1 MTDKLQAEIIS
12 EKFGLSDRG
21 PSGIDIVL
29 DCSGAEV
36 CIQTGMWLLKR
47 RGKFIQVSSFVVYV
61 DMSRGLSSADVGVGW
76 EPAAIL

>member
-1 MTDKLQAEIIS
+1 MCVPSPSLLAYGPFYRDADLQQAEVIS

-47 RGKFIQVSSFVVYV
+47 RGKFIQVSHLIRYYCTY
-61 DMSRGLSSADVGVGW
+61 R
-76 EPAAIL
+76 